1 MYEARS
7 SCDGHREPCTETPG
21 SHPNAPQACVV
32 QDPGGEGTAAAPLNS
47 ASAVPNSVFPY
58 SLKSAPAW
66 SQTTS
71 KAVLWAGD
79 GS

>member
-1 MYEARS
+1 M
-7 SCDGHREPCTETPG
+7 HREPCTETSG
-21 SHPNAPQACVV
+21 SPPNAPEACVV
-32 QDPGGEGTAAAPLNS
+32 HGTGGDGMAAAALNS

-58 SLKSAPAW
+58 SLKNVPAW

-71 KAVLWAGD
+71 KKFLCAVD